1 MQNLWAGS
9 DLYGL
14 LPRHI
19 IYVLQISVLISACMS
34 DAKPVLNVLLSPMII
49 EVFMFSLIHTH
60 DTFGHWE
67 RWSDFTPLET
77 VTCFHSVF
85 ALGDVWVFTR
95 LMGSA
100 AVSNCKY
107 WRAALQDVVRR
118 EIYIYIYL
126 EFSVETNNICMQSGK
141 RHAFELIRTY
151 SLHCFTAFI

>member
-60 DTFGHWE
+60 DTFGH
-67 RWSDFTPLET
+67 
-77 VTCFHSVF
+77 
-85 ALGDVWVFTR
+85 
-95 LMGSA
+95 
-100 AVSNCKY
+100 
-107 WRAALQDVVRR
+107 
-118 EIYIYIYL
+118 
-126 EFSVETNNICMQSGK
+126 
-141 RHAFELIRTY
+141 
-151 SLHCFTAFI
+151 